1 MFNVIENGAPRWS
14 SIPPQSFD
22 EGESASVIL
31 TSFVSDTDEEG
42 QPTNPSQLGLEIVD
56 VQPSE
61 AFETI
66 LVGHTLSVSAVDED
80 YVGTA
85 SVTVSASDGDQTT
98 ETVVTFFVNDVND
111 APRINPDGIQRIVT
125 KTQLAVSYTH
135 LRAHETN

>member
-1 MFNVIENGAPRWS
+1 MVINSTPIVRR
-14 SIPPQSFD
+14 
-22 EGESASVIL
+22 GESASVIL

-56 VQPSE
+56 VQPGE

-85 SVTVSASDGDQTT
+85 SVTVVPQMAIKPPKQ
-98 ETVVTFFVNDVND
+98 
-111 APRINPDGIQRIVT
+111 
-125 KTQLAVSYTH
+125 KW
-135 LRAHETN
+135 